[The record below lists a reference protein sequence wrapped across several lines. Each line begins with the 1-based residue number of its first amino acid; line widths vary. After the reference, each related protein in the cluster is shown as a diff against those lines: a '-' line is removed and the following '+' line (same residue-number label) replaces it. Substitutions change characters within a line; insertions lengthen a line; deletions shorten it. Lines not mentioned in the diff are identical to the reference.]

1 MYSKHVITN
10 HYKLG
15 ISIRKGCS
23 SAMKLQQ
30 LKYIVEVLNH
40 NLNVSA
46 TAESLYTSQPGIS
59 KQVRLLED
67 ELGMQI
73 FERSGKHLTQVTPAG
88 GEIIRIATEILS
100 RVESIKAV
108 AGEHTNPE
116 MGTLNISTTHTQ
128 ARYALPEVIKGF
140 TKRYPKVSL
149 HMHQGTPSQMSE
161 AIAKGIANFAI
172 ATEAL
177 HLYQDAIMLPC
188 YYWNRSIVVPKD
200 HPLASKAHISIEDV
214 AVYPLVTYV
223 FGFTGRSELDTAFN
237 KVGLTPKVVF
247 TATDADVIKT
257 YVRMGIGIGVIAS
270 MAMDKHHDDD
280 LVAIDAS
287 HIFGSSTTSIGFRRG
302 TFLRTYMY
310 DFMER
315 FAPHLTRP
323 IVEQAL
329 SLKSNAEIDEMFKD
343 IELPVR

>member
-1 MYSKHVITN
+1 M
-10 HYKLG
+10 
-15 ISIRKGCS
+15 RER
-23 SAMKLQQ
+23 MKLQQ
-30 LKYIVEVLNH
+30 LKYIVEVVNH

-46 TAESLYTSQPGIS
+46 TAENLYTSQPGIS

-67 ELGMQI
+67 ELGIQI

-88 GEIIRIATEILS
+88 ESIVRIAQEILS
-100 RVESIKAV
+100 RVDSIKSV
-108 AGEHTNPE
+108 AGEHTHPE

-128 ARYALPEVIKGF
+128 ARYALPDVIKGF

-161 AIAKGIANFAI
+161 AIAKGVANFAI

-177 HLYQDAIMLPC
+177 HLYQDAVMLPC
-188 YYWNRSIVVPKD
+188 YHWNRSIVVPKG
-200 HPLASKAHISIEDV
+200 HPLALKEHITIEEL
-214 AVYPLVTYV
+214 AAYPLVTYV

-237 KVGLTPKVVF
+237 RVGLTPRVVF

-257 YVRMGIGIGVIAS
+257 YVKMGIGVGVIAS
-270 MAMDKHHDDD
+270 MAINKDQDTD

-302 TFLRTYMY
+302 TFLRSYMY

-315 FAPHLTRP
+315 FAPHLTKP
-323 IVEQAL
+323 VVERAI
-329 SLKSNAEIDEMFKD
+329 SLKSNAEIEEMFKD
-343 IELPVR
+343 IVLPIR

>member
-1 MYSKHVITN
+1 
-10 HYKLG
+10 
-15 ISIRKGCS
+15 
-23 SAMKLQQ
+23 MKLQQ
-30 LKYIVEVLNH
+30 LKYIVEVVNH

-67 ELGMQI
+67 ELGIQI
-73 FERSGKHLTQVTPAG
+73 FERSGKHLTKVTDAG
-88 GEIIRIATEILS
+88 QDIVKISQEILA

-108 AGEHTNPE
+108 AGEHTHPE

-140 TKRYPKVSL
+140 TARYPNVSL
-149 HMHQGTPSQMSE
+149 NMHQGTPSQMSE
-161 AIAKGIANFAI
+161 AIAKGTANFAI

-188 YYWNRSIVVPKD
+188 YHWNRSIVVPKD
-200 HPLASKAHISIEDV
+200 HPLAQKKPISIHDL
-214 AVYPLVTYV
+214 AAYPIVTYV
-223 FGFTGRSELDTAFN
+223 FGFTGRSELDTAFDRE
-237 KVGLTPKVVF
+237 GLSPKVVF

-257 YVRMGIGIGVIAS
+257 YVRMGIGVGVIAS
-270 MAMDKHHDDD
+270 MAVDEKLDSD

-287 HIFGSSTTSIGFRRG
+287 HLFGASTTSIGFRRG
-302 TFLRTYMY
+302 TFLRTYMF

-323 IVEQAL
+323 LVEQAI
-329 SLKSNAEIDEMFKD
+329 SLKSNAEVEEMFKE
-343 IELPVR
+343 IKLPVL

>member
-1 MYSKHVITN
+1 
-10 HYKLG
+10 
-15 ISIRKGCS
+15 
-23 SAMKLQQ
+23 MKLQQ
-30 LKYIVEVLNH
+30 LKYIVEVVNH
-40 NLNVSA
+40 SLNVSA

-67 ELGMQI
+67 ELGIQI
-73 FERSGKHLTQVTPAG
+73 FERSGKHLTQVTSAG
-88 GEIIRIATEILS
+88 EDIVKISQEILS

-108 AGEHTNPE
+108 ASEHTHPE

-128 ARYALPEVIKGF
+128 ARYALPDVIKGF
-140 TKRYPKVSL
+140 TARYPKVSL

-188 YYWNRSIVVPKD
+188 YHWNRSIVVPKG
-200 HPLASKAHISIEDV
+200 HPLAQRDKLSIEEL
-214 AVYPLVTYV
+214 ATYPLVTYV
-223 FGFTGRSELDTAFN
+223 FGFTGRSELDMAFN
-237 KVGLTPKVVF
+237 RIGLSPRVVF

-257 YVRMGIGIGVIAS
+257 YVRIGMGVGVIAS
-270 MAMDKHHDDD
+270 MAVDKVRDAD

-302 TFLRTYMY
+302 TFLRSYMF

-323 IVEQAL
+323 VVEQAI
-329 SLKSNAEIDEMFKD
+329 SLKSNQEIDEMFKD
-343 IELPVR
+343 IQLPVR

>member
-1 MYSKHVITN
+1 
-10 HYKLG
+10 
-15 ISIRKGCS
+15 
-23 SAMKLQQ
+23 MKLQQ
-30 LKYIVEVLNH
+30 LRYIVEVVNH

-67 ELGMQI
+67 ELGIQI
-73 FERSGKHLTQVTPAG
+73 FERSGKHLTQITSAG
-88 GEIIRIATEILS
+88 EEIIKISQEILA
-100 RVESIKAV
+100 RVESIKSV
-108 AGEHTNPE
+108 AGEHTHPE

-128 ARYALPEVIKGF
+128 ARYALPDVIKGF
-140 TKRYPKVSL
+140 TARYPKVSL

-161 AIAKGIANFAI
+161 AITKGTANFAI

-188 YYWNRSIVVPKD
+188 YHWNRSIVVTKN
-200 HPLASKAHISIEDV
+200 HPLAQLEKVTIQDLAT
-214 AVYPLVTYV
+214 YPLVTYV

-237 KVGLTPKVVF
+237 RYGLTPKVVF

-257 YVRMGIGIGVIAS
+257 YVRMGIGVGVIAS
-270 MAMDKHHDDD
+270 MAIDSEQDTD

-287 HIFGSSTTSIGFRRG
+287 HLFGSSTTSIGFRRG
-302 TFLRTYMY
+302 TFLRSYMY

-323 IVEQAL
+323 VVEQAL
-329 SLKSNAEIDEMFKD
+329 SLKSNAEIEEMFNGID
-343 IELPVR
+343 LPLR

>member
-1 MYSKHVITN
+1 
-10 HYKLG
+10 
-15 ISIRKGCS
+15 
-23 SAMKLQQ
+23 MKLQQ
-30 LKYIVEVLNH
+30 LKYIVEVVNH

-59 KQVRLLED
+59 KQIRLLED
-67 ELGMQI
+67 ELGIQV

-88 GEIIRIATEILS
+88 EHIIAISQEILA

-108 AGEHTNPE
+108 AGEHTHPE

-128 ARYALPEVIKGF
+128 ARYALPEVIRGF

-149 HMHQGTPSQMSE
+149 HMHQGTPSQMAE
-161 AIAKGIANFAI
+161 ALAKGTANFAI

-177 HLYQDAIMLPC
+177 HLYQDAVMLPC

-200 HPLASKAHISIEDV
+200 HPLTQKSQITIEDL
-214 AVYPLVTYV
+214 AAFPLVTYV
-223 FGFTGRSELDTAFN
+223 FGFTGRSELDAAFN
-237 KVGLTPKVVF
+237 RVGLKPKVVF
-247 TATDADVIKT
+247 TATDTDVIKT
-257 YVRMGIGIGVIAS
+257 YVRMGIGVGVIAN
-270 MAMDKHHDDD
+270 MAVDQLQDSD

-287 HIFGSSTTSIGFRRG
+287 HLFGSSTTCIGFRRG
-302 TFLRTYMY
+302 TFLRNYMY

-315 FAPHLTRP
+315 FAPHLTKP
-323 IVEQAL
+323 VVEQAI
-329 SLKSNAEIDEMFKD
+329 SLKSNHEIELMFKD